1 MRAQILKKL
10 ISTDTMY
17 VTLALL
23 RQIESFAELFYGFQV
38 LSGDK
43 TLNEVAAE
51 HQIAPSTLVEW
62 HKAVQKDLYLVFQKQ
77 PELEKEILHRD
88 EQIATLERKVGQL
101 TIERDWLEKKSDELF
116 KSQGT
121 HRAFRIKSQSGLKH
135 SAAV

>member
-1 MRAQILKKL
+1 MRHKEAMLSEWCRIGDMKTKKIYEPKFKAQIVMKL
-10 ISTDTMY
+10 
-17 VTLALL
+17 
-23 RQIESFAELFYGFQV
+23 

>member
-1 MRAQILKKL
+1 MRHKEAMLSEWCRIGTMKTKKIYEPKFKAQMVIKL
-10 ISTDTMY
+10 LT
-17 VTLALL
+17 
-23 RQIESFAELFYGFQV
+23 
-38 LSGDK
+38 GDK

-62 HKAVQKDLYLVFQKQ
+62 HKAVQKDLYLIFQKQ
-77 PELEKEILHRD
+77 PELEKEIIQRD
-88 EQIATLERKVGQL
+88 ERIAILERKVGQL

-121 HRAFRIKSQSGLKH
+121 SRTCRANTQSRLKH